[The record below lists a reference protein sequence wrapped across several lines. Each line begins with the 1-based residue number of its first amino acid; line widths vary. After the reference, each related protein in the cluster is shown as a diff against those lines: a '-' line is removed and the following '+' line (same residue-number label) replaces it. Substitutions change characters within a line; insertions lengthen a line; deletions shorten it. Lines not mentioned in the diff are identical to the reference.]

1 MQMNIPMT
9 RKALGLRPSLLPA
22 KARKA
27 VRVSAATEEETPA
40 EAPAPEPVAITKKTE
55 KKAVPAALIYDP
67 SQDKRFGYVP
77 QRDRKK
83 SDLEIEAESAGLRKI
98 NGVKK
103 TGLWWASEQSLSY
116 LDGSLAGDFGFDPL
130 GIYDP
135 EAQGGVVTQEWL
147 RYAELIHARYA
158 MLGAAGCI
166 APEFLGKVGIIP
178 ESTGLVWFKAGVI
191 GPLSSGFEYW
201 TDNYTI
207 FFGQIILMQFAELR
221 RLQDFKKP
229 GSMKE
234 QYFLGFEGALGGS
247 GDPCYP
253 GGPIFNFMHFGEENC
268 WFPGSRTEDDLNE
281 MKIRE
286 IKNGRMAMLAMF
298 GYGAQAVLTGDGPFQ
313 NVLDH
318 VSDPAHINM
327 FGNLIS

>member
-1 MQMNIPMT
+1 MQMLNT
-9 RKALGLRPSLLPA
+9 KTLGLRASLPF
-22 KARKA
+22 KSRKA
-27 VRVSAATEEETPA
+27 VRV
-40 EAPAPEPVAITKKTE
+40 VAISAEPETSE
-55 KKAVPAALIYDP
+55 KSPETAVPVKASPPKKNIPKALIYEPEKDT
-67 SQDKRFGYVP
+67 RFGYIP
-77 QRDRKK
+77 QRDAPK
-83 SDLEIEAESAGLRKI
+83 SDLQRQAETEGLRSI
-98 NGVKK
+98 DGVKK
-103 TGLWWASEQSLSY
+103 TGLWFASEQSLGY
-116 LDGSLAGDFGFDPL
+116 LDGSLPGDFGFDPL

-135 EAQGGVVTQEWL
+135 EAQGGVITQDWL

-166 APEFLGKVGIIP
+166 APEILGKVGVIP
-178 ESTGLVWFKAGVI
+178 ESTGLIWFKAGVI
-191 GPLSSGFEYW
+191 GPLSSGFDYW

-207 FFGQIILMQFAELR
+207 FFGQIVLMQFAELR

-253 GGPIFNFMHFGEENC
+253 GGPIFNFMHIGEENC
-268 WFPGSRTEDDLNE
+268 WLPGSRTERDLTE

-286 IKNGRMAMLAMF
+286 IKNGRLAMLAMF

-313 NVLDH
+313 NWIDH
-318 VSDPAHINM
+318 VTDPAHINM
-327 FGNLIS
+327 FGNLIK